1 MSYSSNDTICALATP
16 SGPGAIAVIR
26 LSGNKAFEI
35 GDAIFVK
42 KKSKN
47 NFKLSNAKTHT
58 IHFGDIIDSNKI
70 IDEVLISIFKNPHSY
85 TGEDTLEISCHGSVY
100 IQQQILKLLIAKGA
114 RMAMPGEFTL
124 RAFLNGKMDLSQA
137 EAVADLI
144 ASDSEASHQMAMQQM
159 RGGFSKDIA
168 ELREKLI
175 NFAALIE
182 LELDFS
188 EEDVEFANRN
198 ELRNLIENL
207 RSRIKKLI
215 DSFAAGNVFKNGVP
229 VSIIGKPNAGKS
241 TLLNTLLNEDRAI
254 VSEIAGTTR
263 DTIEE
268 EINLNGIIF
277 RFIDTAGIRN
287 TSDVVEAIGIEKTYE
302 TISKAALVLYIFDV
316 SSDSVDLVTEDLN
329 LIQQKTLSINIPI
342 IIVGNKIDVATLD
355 SVKEKFKLDIEPIY
369 ISAKNHINI
378 ELLKE
383 RLISFIDTG
392 ILKNNQTI
400 VSNARHLEA
409 LNKSLE
415 ALDMVLNGLDSH
427 ITGEFLALDLRK
439 ALFHLG
445 EITGAAIDVDKD
457 ILGTIFSK
465 FCIGK

>member
-1 MSYSSNDTICALATP
+1 MSYLTSDTICALATP
-16 SGPGAIAVIR
+16 AGPGAIAVIR
-26 LSGNKAFEI
+26 LSGIKALEI
-35 GDAIFVK
+35 GDAVFFK
-42 KKSKN
+42 KKVKNGFQLSK
-47 NFKLSNAKTHT
+47 AKSHT
-58 IHFGDIIDSNKI
+58 LHFGDIKDKEKI
-70 IDEVLISIFKNPHSY
+70 IDEVLIAVFKNPHSY
-85 TGEDTLEISCHGSVY
+85 TGEDTLEISCHGSVF
-100 IQQQILKLLIAKGA
+100 IQQQIIKLLIAKGA
-114 RMAMPGEFTL
+114 RMAEPGEFTL
-124 RAFLNGKMDLSQA
+124 RAFLNGKLDLSQA

-188 EEDVEFANRN
+188 EEDVEFANRE
-198 ELRNLIENL
+198 ELRDLIENL
-207 RSRIKKLI
+207 RARIKKLI

-229 VSIIGKPNAGKS
+229 VAIIGKPNAGKS

-254 VSEIAGTTR
+254 VSDIAGTTR

-268 EINLNGIIF
+268 EINLNGVIF

-287 TSDVVEAIGIEKTYE
+287 TSDKVEAIGIEKTYE
-302 TISKAALVLYIFDV
+302 KILKAALVLYIFDV
-316 SSDSVDLVTEDLN
+316 INDSPELVKEDIQ
-329 LIQQKTLSINIPI
+329 LIHQKTSGINIPI
-342 IIVGNKIDVATLD
+342 VIVGNKIDVATLD
-355 SVKEKFKLDIEPIY
+355 SVKEKFQLEIAPIY
-369 ISAKNHINI
+369 ISAKNNFNI
-378 ELLKE
+378 EELKE
-383 RLISFIDTG
+383 KLLSLIDTG
-392 ILKNNQTI
+392 ILKSNQTI
-400 VSNARHLEA
+400 VSNARHLDA

-427 ITGEFLALDLRK
+427 ITGDFLALDIRK
-439 ALFHLG
+439 SLQHLG
-445 EITGAAIDVDKD
+445 EITGAIDVDKD

>member
-1 MSYSSNDTICALATP
+1 MNYQTTETICALATP
-16 SGPGAIAVIR
+16 TGPGAIAVIR
-26 LSGNKAFEI
+26 LSGNKALEI
-35 GDAIFVK
+35 GDAVFFK
-42 KKSKN
+42 KKTKSEFQLSK
-47 NFKLSNAKTHT
+47 AKSHT
-58 IHFGDIIDSNKI
+58 LHFGDIKDGNKI
-70 IDEVLISIFKNPHSY
+70 IDEVLIAVFKNPHSY
-85 TGEDTLEISCHGSVY
+85 TGEDTLEISCHGSVF
-100 IQQQILKLLIAKGA
+100 IQQQIIKLLIAKGA
-114 RMAMPGEFTL
+114 RMAEPGEFTL
-124 RAFLNGKMDLSQA
+124 RAFLNGKLDLSQA

-188 EEDVEFANRN
+188 EEDVEFANRD

-207 RSRIKKLI
+207 RSRIKNLI

-229 VSIIGKPNAGKS
+229 VAIIGKPNAGKS

-254 VSEIAGTTR
+254 VSDIAGTTR

-268 EINLNGIIF
+268 EINLNGVIF

-287 TSDVVEAIGIEKTYE
+287 TADKVEAIGIEKTYE
-302 TISKAALVLYIFDV
+302 KISKAALVLYIFDV
-316 SSDSVDLVTEDLN
+316 MNDSPELVKEDIQ
-329 LIQQKTLSINIPI
+329 LIQQKTSSSNIPI
-342 IIVGNKIDVATLD
+342 VIVGNKIDVTTLD
-355 SVKEKFKLDIEPIY
+355 NLKEKFKLDIAPIY
-369 ISAKNHINI
+369 ISAKCNFNI
-378 ELLKE
+378 DELKE
-383 RLISFIDTG
+383 KLLSLIDTG
-392 ILKNNQTI
+392 ILKSDRTI
-400 VSNARHLEA
+400 VSNTRHLDA

-427 ITGEFLALDLRK
+427 ITGDFLALDIRK
-439 ALFHLG
+439 ALQHLG
-445 EITGAAIDVDKD
+445 EITGVIDIDKD

>member
-1 MSYSSNDTICALATP
+1 MSYPSNDTICALATP
-16 SGPGAIAVIR
+16 SGQGAIAVIR

-42 KKSKN
+42 KKGKN
-47 NFKLSNAKTHT
+47 NFKFSNAKTHT

-70 IDEVLISIFKNPHSY
+70 IDEVLISVFKNPHSY

-100 IQQQILKLLIAKGA
+100 IQQQILKLLMAKGA

-159 RGGFSKDIA
+159 RGGFSKEIA

-188 EEDVEFANRN
+188 EEDVEFANRE

-207 RSRIKKLI
+207 RYRIKKLI

-229 VSIIGKPNAGKS
+229 VAIIGKPNAGKS

-287 TSDVVEAIGIEKTYE
+287 TSDIVEAIGIEKTFE

-316 SSDSVDLVTEDLN
+316 ASDSVDFVKEDLK
-329 LIQQKTLSINIPI
+329 LIQQKTLSNNIPI

-369 ISAKNHINI
+369 ISAKNHSNI

-383 RLISFIDTG
+383 QLLSFIDTG

-400 VSNARHLEA
+400 VSNARHLDA

-415 ALDMVLNGLDSH
+415 ALDLVLNGLNSH
-427 ITGEFLALDLRK
+427 ITGDFLALDIRK

>member
-1 MSYSSNDTICALATP
+1 MNYQITDTICALATP
-16 SGPGAIAVIR
+16 AGPGAIAVIR

-35 GDAIFVK
+35 GDAVFFK
-42 KKSKN
+42 KKTKSEFQFSK
-47 NFKLSNAKTHT
+47 AKSHT
-58 IHFGDIIDSNKI
+58 IHFGDIKDGDKI
-70 IDEVLISIFKNPHSY
+70 IDEVLIAIFKNPHSY
-85 TGEDTLEISCHGSVY
+85 TGEDTLEISCHGSVF
-100 IQQQILKLLIAKGA
+100 IQQQIIKLLIAKGA
-114 RMAMPGEFTL
+114 RMAEPGEFTL
-124 RAFLNGKMDLSQA
+124 RAFLNGKLDLSQA

-144 ASDSEASHQMAMQQM
+144 ASDSEASHQMAIQQM

-188 EEDVEFANRN
+188 EEDIEFANRN

-229 VSIIGKPNAGKS
+229 VAIIGKPNAGKS

-254 VSEIAGTTR
+254 VSDIAGTTR

-268 EINLNGIIF
+268 EINLNGVIF

-287 TSDVVEAIGIEKTYE
+287 TADKVEAIGIEKTYE
-302 TISKAALVLYIFDV
+302 KISKAALVLYIFDV
-316 SSDSVDLVTEDLN
+316 TNDSPELVKEDIQ
-329 LIQQKTLSINIPI
+329 LIQQKTSSSNIPI
-342 IIVGNKIDVATLD
+342 VIVGNKIDVTTLD
-355 SVKEKFKLDIEPIY
+355 SVKEKFTLDITPIY
-369 ISAKNHINI
+369 ISAKNHLNI
-378 ELLKE
+378 DELKE
-383 RLISFIDTG
+383 KLLSLIDTG
-392 ILKNNQTI
+392 ILKSNQTI
-400 VSNARHLEA
+400 VSNARHLDA

-415 ALDMVLNGLDSH
+415 ALDIVLNGLDNH
-427 ITGEFLALDLRK
+427 TTGDFLALDIRK
-439 ALFHLG
+439 SLHHLG
-445 EITGAAIDVDKD
+445 EITGAIDVDKD

>member
-1 MSYSSNDTICALATP
+1 MSYLTTDTICALATP
-16 SGPGAIAVIR
+16 AGPGAIAVIR
-26 LSGNKAFEI
+26 LSGNKALEI
-35 GDAIFVK
+35 GDAVFFK
-42 KKSKN
+42 KKAKNGFQLSK
-47 NFKLSNAKTHT
+47 AKSHT
-58 IHFGDIIDSNKI
+58 LHFGDIKDAEKI
-70 IDEVLISIFKNPHSY
+70 IDEVLIAVFKNPHSY
-85 TGEDTLEISCHGSVY
+85 TGEDTLEISCHGSVF
-100 IQQQILKLLIAKGA
+100 IQQQIIKLLIAKGA
-114 RMAMPGEFTL
+114 RMAEPGEFTL
-124 RAFLNGKMDLSQA
+124 RAFLNGKLDLSQA

-188 EEDVEFANRN
+188 EEDVEFANRE
-198 ELRNLIENL
+198 ELRDLIDNL
-207 RSRIKKLI
+207 RARIKKLI

-229 VSIIGKPNAGKS
+229 VAIIGKPNAGKS

-254 VSEIAGTTR
+254 VSDIAGTTR

-268 EINLNGIIF
+268 EINLNGVIF

-287 TSDVVEAIGIEKTYE
+287 TSDKVEAIGIEKTYE
-302 TISKAALVLYIFDV
+302 KISKAALVLYIFDV
-316 SSDSVDLVTEDLN
+316 MNDSPELVKEDIQ
-329 LIQQKTLSINIPI
+329 LIQQKTSSINIPI
-342 IIVGNKIDVATLD
+342 VIVGNKIDVATLD
-355 SVKEKFKLDIEPIY
+355 SVKEKFQLDIAPIY
-369 ISAKNHINI
+369 ISAKNNFNI
-378 ELLKE
+378 EALKDKLLS
-383 RLISFIDTG
+383 LIDTG
-392 ILKNNQTI
+392 ILKSDQTI
-400 VSNARHLEA
+400 VSNARHLDA

-427 ITGEFLALDLRK
+427 ITGDFLALDIRK
-439 ALFHLG
+439 SLQHLG
-445 EITGAAIDVDKD
+445 EITGAIDVDKD

>member
-1 MSYSSNDTICALATP
+1 MNYLTTDTICALATP

-26 LSGNKAFEI
+26 LSGNKALEI
-35 GDAIFVK
+35 GDAIFSKK
-42 KKSKN
+42 KKSNK
-47 NFKLSNAKTHT
+47 FQLSKAKSHT
-58 IHFGDIIDSNKI
+58 LHYGEIIDKGKI
-70 IDEVLISIFKNPHSY
+70 IDEVLIAVFKNPHSY
-85 TGEDTLEISCHGSVY
+85 TGEDTLEISCHGSVF
-100 IQQQILKLLIAKGA
+100 IQQQIIKLLIAKGS
-114 RMAMPGEFTL
+114 RMAEPGEFTL
-124 RAFLNGKMDLSQA
+124 RAFLNGKLDLSQA

-198 ELRNLIENL
+198 DLRSLIENL

-229 VSIIGKPNAGKS
+229 VAIIGKPNAGKS

-254 VSEIAGTTR
+254 VSDIAGTTR

-268 EINLNGIIF
+268 EINLNGVIF

-287 TSDVVEAIGIEKTYE
+287 TLDKVEAIGIEKTYE
-302 TISKAALVLYIFDV
+302 KISKAALVLYIFDV
-316 SSDSVDLVTEDLN
+316 TQDSPELVKEDIL
-329 LIQQKTLSINIPI
+329 LIQQKTSSNNIPI
-342 IIVGNKIDVATLD
+342 VIVGNKIDVATL
-355 SVKEKFKLDIEPIY
+355 VNIEEKFKLESEPIY
-369 ISAKNHINI
+369 ISAKNNFNI
-378 ELLKE
+378 EQLKE
-383 RLISFIDTG
+383 KLLSLIDIG
-392 ILKNNQTI
+392 ILKSSQTI
-400 VSNARHLEA
+400 VSNSRHLDA

-427 ITGEFLALDLRK
+427 ITGDLLALDIRK
-439 ALFHLG
+439 ALLHLG
-445 EITGAAIDVDKD
+445 EITGAIDVDKD

>member
-1 MSYSSNDTICALATP
+1 MNYLPSDTICALATP
-16 SGPGAIAVIR
+16 SGPGAIAIIR
-26 LSGNKAFEI
+26 ISGSKAFEI
-35 GDAIFVK
+35 GDAIFTK
-42 KKSKN
+42 KKRSKSFSFN
-47 NFKLSNAKTHT
+47 KCDSHT
-58 IHFGDIIDSNKI
+58 LHFGDIKDQEKI
-70 IDEVLISIFKNPHSY
+70 IDEVLIAVFKNPHSY
-85 TGEDTLEISCHGSVY
+85 TGEDTLEISCHGSVF
-100 IQQQILKLLIAKGA
+100 IQQQIIKLLISKGA
-114 RMAMPGEFTL
+114 RMAEPGEFTL
-124 RAFLNGKMDLSQA
+124 RAFLNGKLDLSQA

-188 EEDVEFANRN
+188 EEDVEFANRS
-198 ELRNLIENL
+198 ELRSLIENL
-207 RSRIKKLI
+207 RNRIKKLI

-229 VSIIGKPNAGKS
+229 VAIIGKPNAGKS

-254 VSEIAGTTR
+254 VSDIAGTTR

-287 TSDVVEAIGIEKTYE
+287 TSDKVEAIGIEKTYE
-302 TISKAALVLYIFDV
+302 KISKAALVLYIFDV
-316 SSDSVDLVTEDLN
+316 INDSPELVKEDIQ
-329 LIQQKTLSINIPI
+329 LIQQKTSGINIPI
-342 IIVGNKIDVATLD
+342 VIVGNKIDVATLD
-355 SVKEKFKLDIEPIY
+355 SVKEKFQLEIAPIY
-369 ISAKNHINI
+369 ISAKNNFNI
-378 ELLKE
+378 EELKE
-383 RLISFIDTG
+383 KLLSLIDTG
-392 ILKNNQTI
+392 ILKSDQTI
-400 VSNARHLEA
+400 VSNARHLDA

-427 ITGEFLALDLRK
+427 ITGDFLALDIRK
-439 ALFHLG
+439 ALQHLG
-445 EITGAAIDVDKD
+445 EITGAIDVDKD

>member
-1 MSYSSNDTICALATP
+1 VNYLTTDTICALATP
-16 SGPGAIAVIR
+16 AGPGAIAVIR
-26 LSGNKAFEI
+26 LSGIKALEI
-35 GDAIFVK
+35 GDAVFFK
-42 KKSKN
+42 KKAKSEFLLSK
-47 NFKLSNAKTHT
+47 AKSHT
-58 IHFGDIIDSNKI
+58 LYFGDIKDADKI
-70 IDEVLISIFKNPHSY
+70 IDEVLIAVFKNPHSY
-85 TGEDTLEISCHGSVY
+85 TGEDTLEISCHGSVF
-100 IQQQILKLLIAKGA
+100 IQQQIIKLLIAKGA
-114 RMAMPGEFTL
+114 RMAEPGEFTL
-124 RAFLNGKMDLSQA
+124 RAFLNGKLDLSQA

-188 EEDVEFANRN
+188 EEDVEFANRE
-198 ELRNLIENL
+198 ELRKLIENL
-207 RSRIKKLI
+207 RTRIKKLI

-229 VSIIGKPNAGKS
+229 VAIIGKPNTGKS

-254 VSEIAGTTR
+254 VSDIAGTTR

-268 EINLNGIIF
+268 EINLKGVIF

-287 TSDVVEAIGIEKTYE
+287 TSDKVEAIGIEKTYE
-302 TISKAALVLYIFDV
+302 KISKAALVLYIFDV
-316 SSDSVDLVTEDLN
+316 ISDSPELVREDIA
-329 LIQQKTLSINIPI
+329 LIQQKTSGNNIPI
-342 IIVGNKIDVATLD
+342 VIVGNKIDVATLG
-355 SVKEKFKLDIEPIY
+355 SVKEKFRIDIEPIY
-369 ISAKNHINI
+369 ISAKNNFNI
-378 ELLKE
+378 EELKE
-383 RLISFIDTG
+383 KLLSLIDTG
-392 ILKNNQTI
+392 ILKSNQTI
-400 VSNARHLEA
+400 VSNTRHLDA

-427 ITGEFLALDLRK
+427 ITGDFLALDIRK
-439 ALFHLG
+439 ALQHLG
-445 EITGAAIDVDKD
+445 EITGAIDVDKD

>member
-1 MSYSSNDTICALATP
+1 MSYPSNDTICALATP
-16 SGPGAIAVIR
+16 SGQGAIAVIR

-42 KKSKN
+42 KKGKN
-47 NFKLSNAKTHT
+47 NFKFSNAITHT
-58 IHFGDIIDSNKI
+58 IHLGDIIDSNKI
-70 IDEVLISIFKNPHSY
+70 IDEVLISVFKNPHSY

-100 IQQQILKLLIAKGA
+100 IQQQILKLLMAKGA

-144 ASDSEASHQMAMQQM
+144 ASDTEASHQMAIQQM
-159 RGGFSKDIA
+159 RGGFSKEIS

-188 EEDVEFANRN
+188 EEDVEFANRE

-207 RSRIKKLI
+207 RYRIKKLI

-229 VSIIGKPNAGKS
+229 VAIIGKPNAGKS

-287 TSDVVEAIGIEKTYE
+287 TSDIVEAIGIEKTYK

-316 SSDSVDLVTEDLN
+316 ASDSVDFVKEDLK
-329 LIQQKTLSINIPI
+329 LIQQKTLSNNIPI

-369 ISAKNHINI
+369 ISAKNHSNI
-378 ELLKE
+378 ALLKE
-383 RLISFIDTG
+383 QLLSFIDTG

-400 VSNARHLEA
+400 VSNARHLDA

-415 ALDMVLNGLDSH
+415 ALDLVLNGLNNH
-427 ITGEFLALDLRK
+427 ITGDFLALDIRK

>member
-1 MSYSSNDTICALATP
+1 VNYQTTDTICALATP
-16 SGPGAIAVIR
+16 AGPGAIAVIR
-26 LSGNKAFEI
+26 LSGNKALEI
-35 GDAIFVK
+35 GDAVFLK
-42 KKSKN
+42 KKTKSVFQLSK
-47 NFKLSNAKTHT
+47 AKSHT
-58 IHFGDIIDSNKI
+58 LHFGDIKDGDKI
-70 IDEVLISIFKNPHSY
+70 IDEVLIAVFKNPHSY
-85 TGEDTLEISCHGSVY
+85 TGEDTLEISCHGSVF
-100 IQQQILKLLIAKGA
+100 IQQQIIKLLIAKGA
-114 RMAMPGEFTL
+114 RMAEPGEFTL
-124 RAFLNGKMDLSQA
+124 RAFLNGKLDLSQA

-188 EEDVEFANRN
+188 EEDVEFANRD

-229 VSIIGKPNAGKS
+229 VAIIGKPNAGKS

-254 VSEIAGTTR
+254 VSDIAGTTR

-268 EINLNGIIF
+268 EINLNGVIF

-287 TSDVVEAIGIEKTYE
+287 TADNVEAIGIEKTYE
-302 TISKAALVLYIFDV
+302 KISKAALVLYIFDV
-316 SSDSVDLVTEDLN
+316 INDSPELVKEDIQ
-329 LIQQKTLSINIPI
+329 LIQQKTSSSNIPI
-342 IIVGNKIDVATLD
+342 VIVGNKIDVTTLD
-355 SVKEKFKLDIEPIY
+355 SVKEKFQLDIAPIY
-369 ISAKNHINI
+369 ISAKNNFNI
-378 ELLKE
+378 EELKE
-383 RLISFIDTG
+383 KLLSLIDTG
-392 ILKNNQTI
+392 ILKSDQTI
-400 VSNARHLEA
+400 VSNARHLDA

-427 ITGEFLALDLRK
+427 ITGDFLALDIRK
-439 ALFHLG
+439 ALQHLG
-445 EITGAAIDVDKD
+445 EITGTIDVDKD

>member
-1 MSYSSNDTICALATP
+1 MNYQTSDTICALATP
-16 SGPGAIAVIR
+16 AVPGAIAVIR
-26 LSGNKAFEI
+26 LSGNKALEI
-35 GDAIFVK
+35 GDAVFLK
-42 KKSKN
+42 KKTTRDFQLSK
-47 NFKLSNAKTHT
+47 AKSHT
-58 IHFGDIIDSNKI
+58 LHFGDIKDGDKI
-70 IDEVLISIFKNPHSY
+70 IDEVLIAVFKNPHSY
-85 TGEDTLEISCHGSVY
+85 TGEDSLEISCHGSVF
-100 IQQQILKLLIAKGA
+100 IQQQIIKLLIAKGA
-114 RMAMPGEFTL
+114 RMAEPGEFTL
-124 RAFLNGKMDLSQA
+124 RAFLNGKLDLSQA

-207 RSRIKKLI
+207 QARIKKLI

-229 VSIIGKPNAGKS
+229 VAIIGKPNAGKS
-241 TLLNTLLNEDRAI
+241 TLLNTLLNEERAI
-254 VSEIAGTTR
+254 VSDIAGTTR

-268 EINLNGIIF
+268 EINLNGVIF

-287 TSDVVEAIGIEKTYE
+287 TADKVEAIGIEKTYE
-302 TISKAALVLYIFDV
+302 KISKAALVLYIFDV
-316 SSDSVDLVTEDLN
+316 INESPELVKEDIQ
-329 LIQQKTLSINIPI
+329 LIQQKTSSSNIPI
-342 IIVGNKIDVATLD
+342 VIVGNKIDVTTLD
-355 SVKEKFKLDIEPIY
+355 CVKEKFKLEITPIY
-369 ISAKNHINI
+369 ISAKNNFNI
-378 ELLKE
+378 DELKE
-383 RLISFIDTG
+383 KLLSLIDTG
-392 ILKNNQTI
+392 ILKSNQTI
-400 VSNARHLEA
+400 VSNARHLDA

-415 ALDMVLNGLDSH
+415 ALEMVLNGLDSH
-427 ITGEFLALDLRK
+427 ISGDFLALDIRK
-439 ALFHLG
+439 ALQHLG
-445 EITGAAIDVDKD
+445 EITGAIDVDKD